1 MRRMDIIWGLL
12 LIAAG
17 GLLLLQNFE
26 LLGVTWDILW
36 AALFAMG
43 GVAFVAIFLMDRH
56 QWWAVIP
63 GFTLLGLGALIALS
77 SLGVSMATWGG
88 VLFLGLIGLS
98 FGVVYLVNPK
108 NWWAVIP
115 GGTLLTL
122 AAITGLSELLPGEV
136 IGGIFFLGLGLTFG
150 FLYILPTV
158 EGRQRWAIFPAAI
171 LIIMGLLVMAV
182 STNVFSLIWP
192 SLLIVAGLYLV
203 WRNFRR

>member
-1 MRRMDIIWGLL
+1 MDIIWGLL